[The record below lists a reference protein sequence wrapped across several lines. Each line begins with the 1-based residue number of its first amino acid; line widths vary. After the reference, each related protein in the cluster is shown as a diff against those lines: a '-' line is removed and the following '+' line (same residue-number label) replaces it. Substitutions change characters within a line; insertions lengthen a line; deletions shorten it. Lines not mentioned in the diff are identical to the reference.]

1 MDVQSVMDAPSRRTD
16 TRRRETVIALGALA
30 LGTLTLALPVMA
42 FLFIPL
48 PLGMWATISFSNE
61 SGEAV
66 EVTPLGFEENRDLVG
81 PMLRLQGGSW
91 VRRPP
96 NRNFPVAVSGVFSM
110 TYDTDDQNLQWVL
123 IDAGDARVRILTI
136 DEPLWQTR
144 GYLACCWR
152 PAAAVYVIPPLDQME
167 DAPPEL
173 LSTLEG
179 EFVAYSP

>member
-1 MDVQSVMDAPSRRTD
+1 M
-16 TRRRETVIALGALA
+16 
-30 LGTLTLALPVMA
+30 
-42 FLFIPL
+42 
-48 PLGMWATISFSNE
+48 
-61 SGEAV
+61 
-66 EVTPLGFEENRDLVG
+66 
-81 PMLRLQGGSW
+81 
-91 VRRPP
+91 
-96 NRNFPVAVSGVFSM
+96 AVSGVFSM